1 MSSSGS
7 SLAERIGLK
16 KFLHDIRHQRRRFR
30 QFVGIA
36 FVILLTIVGE
46 PKAAWF
52 WPGVAAALAGIAVR
66 LWASG
71 HVKKDKELAV
81 TGPYAFVRHPLYVG
95 NHLISLGF
103 CLASGHW
110 WSFPV
115 WIALG
120 LYFYPQTI
128 RDEDRLL
135 ARLFPDQWASWAR
148 EVRALIPRLKP
159 YRAGGGSAAAAWSFA
174 VSLRRNGEP
183 LIAALL
189 LLFLYLL
196 YLRLP

>member
-1 MSSSGS
+1 MPAPSP
-7 SLAERIGLK
+7 SLAERIGLR

-36 FVILLTIVGE
+36 FLILLTIVGT
-46 PKAAWF
+46 PKPTWF
-52 WPGVAAALAGIAVR
+52 WPGVVFAVLGIAVR

-71 HVKKDKELAV
+71 HVKKDKELAL

-95 NHLISLGF
+95 NHLITFGF
-103 CLASGHW
+103 CLASGLW
-110 WSFPV
+110 WSLLA
-115 WIALG
+115 WIVLG

-135 ARLFPDQWASWAR
+135 ARLFPEQWPQWAHQ
-148 EVRALIPRLKP
+148 VRALIPRLTP
-159 YRAGGGSAAAAWSFA
+159 YRAQQPWHASWSLR
-174 VSLRRNGEP
+174 VSLRKNGEP
-183 LIAALL
+183 IIAALL

>member
-1 MSSSGS
+1 MSAPSP
-7 SLAERIGLK
+7 SLAERIGLR
-16 KFLHDIRHQRRRFR
+16 KFLHDIRYQRRRFR

-36 FVILLTIVGE
+36 FLILLTAAGA
-46 PKAAWF
+46 PKPAWF
-52 WPGVAAALAGIAVR
+52 WPGVAFAVLGIAVR

-95 NHLISLGF
+95 NHLITLGF
-103 CLASGHW
+103 CLASGLW
-110 WSFPV
+110 WSFPA

-135 ARLFPDQWASWAR
+135 ARLFPDEWPRWAQQ
-148 EVRALIPRLKP
+148 VRALIPRLTP
-159 YRAGGGSAAAAWSFA
+159 YRAGGAAAPWSLR

-183 LIAALL
+183 IIAALL

-196 YLRLP
+196 SVRLP